1 MSGPASLLLISV
13 AVPVVGFVVAVIAR
27 LIVRTSHHRPV
38 LGWAASTLCGI
49 FGAAIG
55 GGLVAVVLG
64 RPVRQVPVAVLTGAV
79 AGTVLILAV
88 ADQIIRRRTSPPHT
102 AAELITAGESSDVEF
117 KSSAR
122 FNYQTGG
129 RDPRLEQVIA
139 ASVAAFCNAR
149 GGTLLIGVADDA
161 TVLGLAEDYRL
172 VKRPT
177 RDSYQLWLLDLLTTA
192 LGSGAATAVAIEFD
206 SIAGNDVCLIRVP
219 PAPRPVFLR
228 PAKQRGAE
236 FVVRVGNSTRQL
248 AGQELVEY
256 AVSRWSRRAL
266 AGRSRWRTSAI
277 SAAIQPDGADPAVTP
292 ASSGAVG

>member
-1 MSGPASLLLISV
+1 LLLISV

-27 LIVRTSHHRPV
+27 LIVRMSHHRPA

-55 GGLVAVVLG
+55 GGLVAIALG
-64 RPVRQVPVAVLTGAV
+64 RPVRQVPVAVLAGAV

-88 ADQIIRRRTSPPHT
+88 ADQIVRRRTAPPRT
-102 AAELITAGESSDVEF
+102 ALELINAGESSNVEF

-122 FNYQTGG
+122 FNHQTGG

-139 ASVAAFCNAR
+139 AAVAAFCNAR
-149 GGTLLIGVADDA
+149 GGTLLIGVADDG
-161 TVLGLAEDYRL
+161 TLLGLDEDYRL

-192 LGSGAATAVAIEFD
+192 LGSGAATAVSIEFD
-206 SIAGNDVCLIRVP
+206 SLAGHDVCLVRVP

-228 PAKQRGAE
+228 AAKQRGAE
-236 FVVRVGNSTRQL
+236 FLVRVGNSSRQL
-248 AGQELVEY
+248 AGQELIEY

-266 AGRSRWRTSAI
+266 AGRSRRRVSVLG
-277 SAAIQPDGADPAVTP
+277 AAMWPDGTEPAVTTT
-292 ASSGAVG
+292 SSGALG